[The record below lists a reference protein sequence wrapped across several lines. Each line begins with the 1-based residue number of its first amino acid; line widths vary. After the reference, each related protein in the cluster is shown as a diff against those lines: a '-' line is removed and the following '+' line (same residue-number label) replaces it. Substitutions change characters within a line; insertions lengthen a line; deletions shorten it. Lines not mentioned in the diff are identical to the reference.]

1 MFDGIVIA
9 ANKGHHDLRSVT
21 QQLLQELAGTY
32 CTVARFEAH
41 PRLLF
46 PADTAKELIQ
56 IMYDSHFTT
65 PYSRDITL
73 DFLNGLKTLNHQP
86 PERSNRSSSSNR
98 AVFHSISRPLLS
110 F

>member
-21 QQLLQELAGTY
+21 QQLLQELAGTDG
-32 CTVARFEAH
+32 TVTRLEGRA
-41 PRLLF
+41 RLLF

-73 DFLNGLKTLNHQP
+73 NFLNGLKLWNHQP
-86 PERSNRSSSSNR
+86 PERSNRSNRSSSSNR
-98 AVFHSISRPLLS
+98 AVFHSISR
-110 F
+110 

>member
-21 QQLLQELAGTY
+21 QQLLQELAGTDG
-32 CTVARFEAH
+32 TVTRLEGR
-41 PRLLF
+41 PRVSS

-73 DFLNGLKTLNHQP
+73 NFLNGLNVWNHRQHAC
-86 PERSNRSSSSNR
+86 SNRSSRSSR
-98 AVFHSISRPLLS
+98 SSCTGCYWG
-110 F
+110 